1 MFKKYE
7 EKLISL
13 RREFH
18 KIPEPGYKE
27 FKTKEKIITYLKNL
41 GIKDIKE
48 VGETGICAV
57 IYGNGTK
64 TAGLR
69 ADIDALKITEETG
82 LPFSST
88 HDGLMHAC
96 GHDGHIAMSLLVAEF
111 FMDNIDL
118 LKGNLKLIFQPA
130 EEVDGGAQMM
140 IEKGVLENPKV
151 DCMLSGHLWPSIET
165 GYIDIS
171 EGTTFASDTLIEIE
185 LMGKGGHAAYPEK
198 VKNVVLCGS
207 EIIIALDK
215 LSSDFNEKGHKN
227 VLSMCSFDCVSGNN
241 IFKDNAHLKGT
252 LRMLD
257 EESEKLLSQAISN
270 TVSDICKKYDIKCDC
285 DVKLNYIPL
294 VTDSK
299 TVKKVKSALSEVFG
313 DDRILSLGHAMTA
326 EDFAYFAKAVPSC
339 HLKIG
344 THIEGYEYP
353 LHNSKYNLNEK
364 SLIIGVE
371 AFANGIIKLLED

>member
-1 MFKKYE
+1 MFIKYE
-7 EKLISL
+7 EKLIEL

-27 FKTKEKIITYLKNL
+27 FKTKEKIISYLKNL
-41 GIKDIKE
+41 GIEDIKE
-48 VGETGICAV
+48 VGETGISAV
-57 IYGNGTK
+57 IYGQGTK
-64 TAGLR
+64 TIGLR

-88 HDGLMHAC
+88 HQGLMHAC
-96 GHDGHIAMSLLVAEF
+96 GHDGHIAMNLLVAEY
-111 FMDNIDL
+111 FMEHKDL

-140 IEKGVLENPKV
+140 IEKGVLENPRV
-151 DCMLSGHLWPSIET
+151 DYMLSGHLWPSIET

-207 EIIIALDK
+207 EIIIALNK
-215 LSSDFNEKGHKN
+215 LSQDFNEAGHKN
-227 VLSMCSFDCVSGNN
+227 VLSMCSFDCISGNN

-257 EESEKLLSQAISN
+257 EEAEKLLSKAITD
-270 TVSDICKKYDIKCDC
+270 TVSDICHKYDIKCQC
-285 DVKLNYIPL
+285 DVPLNYIPL
-294 VTDSK
+294 VTDSQ
-299 TVKKVKSALSEVFG
+299 TVKKVREALLDTFG
-313 DDRILSLGHAMTA
+313 KDKVLELGYAMTA

-353 LHNSKYNLNEK
+353 LHNSRYNLNEK

-371 AFANGIIKLLED
+371 AFVRGIIKLLED